1 MVNITNHKKEVSCKT
16 LIPVFNAVKEKKID
30 LAKIIEGIPYDLNY
44 LLNKHE
50 RIEWWVYC
58 KIISNARKYFTPLEF
73 EKMGKKYVKD
83 GSYIEG
89 VLGAFFLFSSNKLLR
104 ILEKHFFR
112 MGENSFT
119 CIKHITEYTNVNTLK
134 VTAYIDDKHEFCPEI
149 FLISKGVW
157 EQFGEQVGHKEFKID
172 VTWIHQGV
180 IFIVSWKREG
190 ILFKLKRWLHWLFN
204 IRKAFLD
211 LTDSHE
217 ELLNQYNKLEE
228 SKKILQQQTTQLKT
242 AYEITKSIRRSSDI
256 RETLNTIAEAL
267 VKDAGFSSA
276 HIKLFKDFD
285 DTEINLK
292 VHSGAEDKIV
302 SPIFLPLI
310 INEMTIGEIV
320 IYPQIG
326 KDLEECNELLKYL
339 TPIINITIHDSLVL
353 NSVVD
358 HRNNL
363 ELKVKERTNELEK
376 AQQYKNNFFTNISH
390 EFRTPLTLILGP
402 VKQIAERIKDDKD
415 KEELNIVHKN
425 ARKLLGLVNQL
436 LDISKL
442 ESGSMKLRAVPQNV
456 IPLLKGLVLSFASY
470 AERKRIT
477 LKFTSAEDEIRAYV
491 EKEKVEKV
499 ITNILSNALKFTP
512 EGGKIEVAVKLTP
525 SPSKG
530 GDNSLSKVPSSG
542 EPVPN
547 LFREDLGVGK
557 KGFVEITVRD
567 TGIGIPKMELPKIF
581 DRFYQVDG
589 SHKREQ
595 EGTGIGLALTKELVE
610 LHKGTIRVESEDGK
624 GTKFTVS
631 IPLGKDHLKPDE
643 IIRLIKAEHE
653 ITDSAIEEVYC

>member
-1 MVNITNHKKEVSCKT
+1 M
-16 LIPVFNAVKEKKID
+16 
-30 LAKIIEGIPYDLNY
+30 
-44 LLNKHE
+44 
-50 RIEWWVYC
+50 
-58 KIISNARKYFTPLEF
+58 
-73 EKMGKKYVKD
+73 
-83 GSYIEG
+83 
-89 VLGAFFLFSSNKLLR
+89 
-104 ILEKHFFR
+104 
-112 MGENSFT
+112 
-119 CIKHITEYTNVNTLK
+119 
-134 VTAYIDDKHEFCPEI
+134 
-149 FLISKGVW
+149 
-157 EQFGEQVGHKEFKID
+157 
-172 VTWIHQGV
+172 
-180 IFIVSWKREG
+180 
-190 ILFKLKRWLHWLFN
+190 
-204 IRKAFLD
+204 
-211 LTDSHE
+211 
-217 ELLNQYNKLEE
+217 
-228 SKKILQQQTTQLKT
+228 
-242 AYEITKSIRRSSDI
+242 
-256 RETLNTIAEAL
+256 
-267 VKDAGFSSA
+267 
-276 HIKLFKDFD
+276 
-285 DTEINLK
+285 
-292 VHSGAEDKIV
+292 
-302 SPIFLPLI
+302 
-310 INEMTIGEIV
+310 
-320 IYPQIG
+320 
-326 KDLEECNELLKYL
+326 
-339 TPIINITIHDSLVL
+339 
-353 NSVVD
+353 
-358 HRNNL
+358 
-363 ELKVKERTNELEK
+363 
-376 AQQYKNNFFTNISH
+376 
-390 EFRTPLTLILGP
+390 
-402 VKQIAERIKDDKD
+402 
-415 KEELNIVHKN
+415 
-425 ARKLLGLVNQL
+425 NQL

-610 LHKGTIRVESEDGK
+610 MHKGTIRVESEDGK

-643 IIRLIKAEHE
+643 IIRPIKAEHE
-653 ITDSAIEEVYC
+653 ITDSAIEEVVC

>member
-1 MVNITNHKKEVSCKT
+1 MEPK
-16 LIPVFNAVKEKKID
+16 
-30 LAKIIEGIPYDLNY
+30 
-44 LLNKHE
+44 
-50 RIEWWVYC
+50 
-58 KIISNARKYFTPLEF
+58 
-73 EKMGKKYVKD
+73 
-83 GSYIEG
+83 
-89 VLGAFFLFSSNKLLR
+89 
-104 ILEKHFFR
+104 
-112 MGENSFT
+112 
-119 CIKHITEYTNVNTLK
+119 IKH
-134 VTAYIDDKHEFCPEI
+134 
-149 FLISKGVW
+149 
-157 EQFGEQVGHKEFKID
+157 
-172 VTWIHQGV
+172 
-180 IFIVSWKREG
+180 
-190 ILFKLKRWLHWLFN
+190 
-204 IRKAFLD
+204 
-211 LTDSHE
+211 
-217 ELLNQYNKLEE
+217 
-228 SKKILQQQTTQLKT
+228 
-242 AYEITKSIRRSSDI
+242 
-256 RETLNTIAEAL
+256 
-267 VKDAGFSSA
+267 
-276 HIKLFKDFD
+276 
-285 DTEINLK
+285 
-292 VHSGAEDKIV
+292 
-302 SPIFLPLI
+302 SPIILPII

-491 EKEKVEKV
+491 EKRKVEKV

-542 EPVPN
+542 EPVPTC
-547 LFREDLGVGK
+547 LGR
-557 KGFVEITVRD
+557 I
-567 TGIGIPKMELPKIF
+567 
-581 DRFYQVDG
+581 
-589 SHKREQ
+589 
-595 EGTGIGLALTKELVE
+595 
-610 LHKGTIRVESEDGK
+610 
-624 GTKFTVS
+624 
-631 IPLGKDHLKPDE
+631 
-643 IIRLIKAEHE
+643 
-653 ITDSAIEEVYC
+653 